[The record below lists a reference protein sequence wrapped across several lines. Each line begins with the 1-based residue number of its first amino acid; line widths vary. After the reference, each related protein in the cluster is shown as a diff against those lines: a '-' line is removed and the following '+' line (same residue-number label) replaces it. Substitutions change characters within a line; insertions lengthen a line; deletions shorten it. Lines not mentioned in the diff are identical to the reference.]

1 MNKAWSFVLLGS
13 LFEVGWVIG
22 LKHSSDVLTWTATIA
37 AIVLS
42 FGFLIKATQMS
53 LPVGTAY
60 AVFAGLGTTGT
71 VIAEMA
77 FFDVPF
83 QMAKVLLILV
93 LLIGVVGLKLVTG
106 NSQEQGGVMGWIFLI
121 VAGIFEVIGVTGLN
135 LINKK
140 KSVFSYLVFV
150 VGLACSFMFLSLS
163 MQTLPMG
170 TAYAIWTGIGTVGSG
185 LVGILFYGESK
196 SVLRIVFMA
205 MVLSAAI
212 GLKLIS

>member
-140 KSVFSYLVFV
+140 KV
-150 VGLACSFMFLSLS
+150 SFHILSL
-163 MQTLPMG
+163 
-170 TAYAIWTGIGTVGSG
+170 
-185 LVGILFYGESK
+185 
-196 SVLRIVFMA
+196 
-205 MVLSAAI
+205 LSDWHAA
-212 GLKLIS
+212 SCF

>member
-1 MNKAWSFVLLGS
+1 
-13 LFEVGWVIG
+13 
-22 LKHSSDVLTWTATIA
+22 
-37 AIVLS
+37 
-42 FGFLIKATQMS
+42 
-53 LPVGTAY
+53 
-60 AVFAGLGTTGT
+60 
-71 VIAEMA
+71 
-77 FFDVPF
+77 
-83 QMAKVLLILV
+83 
-93 LLIGVVGLKLVTG
+93 
-106 NSQEQGGVMGWIFLI
+106 MGWIFLI
-121 VAGIFEVIGVTGLN
+121 IAGIFEVIGVTGLN

-150 VGLACSFMFLSLS
+150 IGLACSFMFLSLS

>member
-1 MNKAWSFVLLGS
+1 
-13 LFEVGWVIG
+13 
-22 LKHSSDVLTWTATIA
+22 
-37 AIVLS
+37 
-42 FGFLIKATQMS
+42 
-53 LPVGTAY
+53 
-60 AVFAGLGTTGT
+60 
-71 VIAEMA
+71 
-77 FFDVPF
+77 
-83 QMAKVLLILV
+83 
-93 LLIGVVGLKLVTG
+93 
-106 NSQEQGGVMGWIFLI
+106 MGWIFLI
-121 VAGIFEVIGVTGLN
+121 IAGIFEVIGVTGLN

-150 VGLACSFMFLSLS
+150 IGLACSFMFLSLS

-185 LVGILFYGESK
+185 MVGILFYGESK

>member
-1 MNKAWSFVLLGS
+1 MNKAWTFVLLGS

-22 LKHSSDVLTWTATIA
+22 LKHSSDVMTWTATIA

-71 VIAEMA
+71 VIAEMV

-106 NSQEQGGVMGWIFLI
+106 NSQEQGG
-121 VAGIFEVIGVTGLN
+121 
-135 LINKK
+135 
-140 KSVFSYLVFV
+140 
-150 VGLACSFMFLSLS
+150 
-163 MQTLPMG
+163 
-170 TAYAIWTGIGTVGSG
+170 
-185 LVGILFYGESK
+185 ES
-196 SVLRIVFMA
+196 
-205 MVLSAAI
+205 
-212 GLKLIS
+212 